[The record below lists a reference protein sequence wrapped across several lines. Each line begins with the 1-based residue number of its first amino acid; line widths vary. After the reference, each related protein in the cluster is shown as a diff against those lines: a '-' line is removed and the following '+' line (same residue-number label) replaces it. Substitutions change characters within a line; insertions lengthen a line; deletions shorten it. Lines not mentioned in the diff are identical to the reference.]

1 MSKPKDPDIELPE
14 DVALRRIGG
23 SRDWEVVSYVD
34 DCVDRI
40 LQNSKRIW
48 YSMDYDDCEK

>member
-1 MSKPKDPDIELPE
+1 MSKAKGPDIELPE